1 MSCDEWNVGD
11 ECQAIADMEID
22 RHIQDASGK
31 FTEQVTVKA
40 GTPGVVRVI
49 EREAHVMH
57 VAFEGSTE
65 TARLDHELMHN
76 ISKR

>member
-1 MSCDEWNVGD
+1 MRCDDWHVGD
-11 ECQAIADMEID
+11 ACKAIADMEVQLD
-22 RHIQDASGK
+22 LQDASGK

-49 EREAHVMH
+49 ERDVSALH

-65 TARLDHELMHN
+65 TARLDRERIENLG
-76 ISKR
+76 RR